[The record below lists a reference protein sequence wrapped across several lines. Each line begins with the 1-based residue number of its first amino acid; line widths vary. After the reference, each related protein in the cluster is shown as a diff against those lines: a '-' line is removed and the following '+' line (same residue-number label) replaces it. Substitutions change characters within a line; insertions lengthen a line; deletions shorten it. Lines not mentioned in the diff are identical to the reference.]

1 MDIRLEG
8 YHSMT
13 VTEHHHHHAT
23 EGSAVEAE
31 LLHPVQLVSR
41 AHLWQLFGVLVLTLG
56 YAGVEWWG
64 SGKTHSVALLADA
77 GHMVVDASGLLLAL
91 AGGVISLWAQT
102 LQANEKAMNI
112 ERIAAILNGLGLIGL
127 SIYLWWSGLEQ
138 VALPKVIEAMPLLQI
153 ATGGFVVNLI
163 AVMILHGGQQDN
175 INVKGAYLHVLFDL
189 LGSVTAIASAVA
201 VMVWHVYWLD
211 PILSLGVAGL
221 VTYSTW
227 QFLKVVFS
235 QKATSHAGGCGH
247 HHH

>member
-1 MDIRLEG
+1 
-8 YHSMT
+8 MT
-13 VTEHHHHHAT
+13 VTEQHHHHTDGFAL
-23 EGSAVEAE
+23 EAE
-31 LLHPVQLVSR
+31 LPHPAQLVSQ

-56 YAGVEWWG
+56 YASVEWWG

-91 AGGVISLWAQT
+91 AGGLISLWIQT
-102 LQANEKAMNI
+102 LQANQQAMKIEKI
-112 ERIAAILNGLGLIGL
+112 VAILNGLGLVGL
-127 SIYLWWSGLEQ
+127 SAYLWWTGFEQ
-138 VALPKVIEAMPLLQI
+138 LASPKMIVALPLLQI

-163 AVMILHGGQQDN
+163 AVMILHGGQQNN

-227 QFLKVVFS
+227 QFLKLVLS
-235 QKATSHAGGCGH
+235 QKVTFHAGGCGH
-247 HHH
+247 HHHHH